1 MVRANLT
8 NLNTILIVNIFSD
21 IEMDLI
27 KQLVRDIKAKD
38 EENFVF
44 EMEKCELEDN
54 VVNQEKHINKK
65 IKSPR
70 NAFRTKETIWR
81 EITEIFLI

>member
-1 MVRANLT
+1 MLMVRANLT

-27 KQLVRDIKAKD
+27 KQLVRDIKAKY

-44 EMEKCELEDN
+44 EMEQHELEDN
-54 VVNQEKHINKK
+54 VVNQKKCINKK
-65 IKSPR
+65 IRVLEMHLEQKR
-70 NAFRTKETIWR
+70 QYGEKLQRYF
-81 EITEIFLI
+81 